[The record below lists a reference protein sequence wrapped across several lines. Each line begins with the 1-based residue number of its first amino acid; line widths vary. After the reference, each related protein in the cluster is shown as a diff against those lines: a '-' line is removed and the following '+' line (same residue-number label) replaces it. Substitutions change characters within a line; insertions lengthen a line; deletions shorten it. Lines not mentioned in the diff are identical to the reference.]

1 MAENG
6 STQDRTE
13 RATPKRVRDARRRG
27 EVPRSRELASSIV
40 VGGGVLALTGLAGSM
55 AAMAASWMQRA
66 LMPDPAVLQRPDEL
80 LAHLGGVAAGGF
92 AVVLPLL
99 VVGFLAGLAAP
110 LLLGGWNLSA
120 EALKPDFG
128 RANPLKGLGRLFSAQ
143 SLVELGKG
151 LLKAGVLG
159 LIAAIYL
166 YTQLDDLAT
175 LGREAAAP
183 AVAHGLQLALGCLAW
198 MAGGLVLIAAVDT
211 PYQLWSYARRLRMT
225 KQEVKQEFKE
235 AEGSPEV
242 KGRLRR
248 LQQEVAQRRM
258 MEAVPTADVVVVNP
272 RHYAV
277 ALKYES
283 GRMRAPRVVAKGADL
298 IAATI
303 RELAGRHKVP
313 IVSAPPLARAL
324 YRHAELGDEIPANL
338 YAAVAQVLTYIYQLR
353 TWGTRPGPAG
363 RRPLPP
369 VVGEVPGGEP
379 DVP

>member
-1 MAENG
+1 MSASG
-6 STQDRTE
+6 SQDRTE
-13 RATPKRVRDARRRG
+13 RATPKRVREARARG

-55 AAMAASWMQRA
+55 AAMAVSWMQRA
-66 LMPDPAVLQRPDEL
+66 LTPDPALLQRPDEL
-80 LAHLGGVAAGGF
+80 PAHLGGVAAGGF

-99 VVGFLAGLAAP
+99 AVGFLAGLAAP

-120 EALKPDFG
+120 EALKPDIG

-159 LIAAIYL
+159 LIATIYL
-166 YTQLDDLAT
+166 YTQLDELVA

-258 MEAVPTADVVVVNP
+258 MEAVPSADVVVVNP

-324 YRHAELGDEIPANL
+324 YRHTELGDEIPANL

-353 TWGTRPGPAG
+353 AWGARPGPAG
-363 RRPLPP
+363 RRPTPP
-369 VVGEVPGGEP
+369 LVGEVPGGEP
-379 DVP
+379 DEAS